1 MEYSTHNKVNLAIEQ
16 LEAALSLF
24 LEEKSYVCALTL
36 AGAAEEILGMAA
48 KIEGIENSLQESYR
62 IYCTPELSWINAPKT
77 WSEFTT
83 NGKNKVRNA
92 VKHLADAEDLNFQA
106 DIKDEAL
113 WMLVRA
119 TDNYNRL
126 GFNPTELMHEFDGW
140 FYENIV
146 GI

>member
-16 LEAALSLF
+16 LEVALSLF

-62 IYCTPELSWINAPKT
+62 IYCTPELSWINPPKT
-77 WSEFTT
+77 WGEFTT
-83 NGKNKVRNA
+83 NGKNKARNA
-92 VKHLADAEDLNFQA
+92 VKHLANVEDLNFQA

-126 GFNPTELMHEFDGW
+126 GFSPTELMHEFDGW